1 MERDG
6 QDVGERAAPL
16 HRNRRRGFGEAGEC
30 AVGGAL
36 EGLRFGAEWSGT
48 GIGEHPNSPA
58 GYSGAAVQGAG
69 IDGRAIAAAVWIF
82 PGCADVWHA
91 SAWGDRAGAGPRD
104 DAAGGGEVHSRS
116 DCVCEDHCGG
126 GFDGGIAKRSG
137 SGAARPIK
145 DSSYSRVLGGKVR
158 MRRHVEVLAWGNYG
172 WSYNLYVPENA

>member
-6 QDVGERAAPL
+6 QDLGERATPV
-16 HRNRRRGFGEAGEC
+16 HGNCGRGFGETGKRT
-30 AVGGAL
+30 VGSAL
-36 EGLRFGAEWSGT
+36 EGLRSGAERSGA

-104 DAAGGGEVHSRS
+104 HAAGGGEVDTRG
-116 DCVCEDHCGG
+116 DCVCEDDRGG
-126 GFDGGIAKRSG
+126 GFDGGIAERGG
-137 SGAARPIK
+137 SGPARPIK

-158 MRRHVEVLAWGNYG
+158 MWRHVEVLAWGNY
-172 WSYNLYVPENA
+172 